1 MAVSGFAI
9 VDQFC
14 RAGELQPHFYRRCQR
29 EMRDDVLPLLAWVDA
44 HGGPDAVRATV
55 ERTEELEAENRQLRA
70 QLERS
75 GKLKAKTQ
83 EPADVSA

>member
-1 MAVSGFAI
+1 
-9 VDQFC
+9 
-14 RAGELQPHFYRRCQR
+14 
-29 EMRDDVLPLLAWVDA
+29 VLPLLAWVDA